1 MAYITV
7 NKSNS
12 AFNGVTY
19 TGAGGSQAITGVGFQ
34 PDFVWAKQR
43 NETRNHALF
52 DVVRGVQKQ
61 ISTSQTDAESTA
73 SSFLTAFGTDGFT
86 MGGSDNVNKNGGT
99 YISWNWKMG
108 GSASTNNNGTI
119 SAQVSANTTAGMSI
133 ATWTGTGSNGSVG
146 HGLSGVDCMI
156 IKDLSNSRDIY
167 FWNKGMAY
175 NDRLELTN
183 QEAVTHNT
191 DNMTALPDST
201 KINMATS
208 TQNNGSGNNYVG
220 YFFKE
225 VKGFSAFGKA
235 TGNGSNDGTFI
246 YTGMKPKFFMTKND
260 NGEAWNLSDIFRVN
274 APNNPRG
281 YFLHPNK
288 TNTEATGLT
297 YNEMD
302 FVSNGVKYRNSHGQF
317 NGSGVDFYYM
327 AFGQSLVGS
336 NNIPCT
342 AR

>member
-1 MAYITV
+1 MSYTTV
-7 NKSNS
+7 NKSS
-12 AFNGVTY
+12 TAFNGVAY
-19 TGAGGSQAITGVGFQ
+19 TGTGAENAITGVGFQ
-34 PDFVWAKQR
+34 PDFIWLKKR
-43 NETRNHALF
+43 NQSGHHFLQ
-52 DVVRGVQKQ
+52 DVVRGATYQ
-61 ISTSQTDAESTA
+61 IKTSSTDAQTNYSQYVK
-73 SSFLTAFGTDGFT
+73 SIQSDGFT
-86 MGGSDNVNKNGGT
+86 LGTDSDVNASGAT
-99 YISWNWKMG
+99 AISWNWKMG
-108 GSASTNNNGTI
+108 GAASTNTNGTI

-167 FWNKGMAY
+167 FWVKGMAY
-175 NDRLELTN
+175 DDRLEMTN
-183 QEAVTHNT
+183 QEAVTHST

-225 VKGFSAFGKA
+225 VPGFSAFGKA
-235 TGNGSNDGTFI
+235 VGNGNNDGPFI
-246 YTGMKPKFFMTKND
+246 YTGMRPNFFIAKND
-260 NGEAWNLSDIFRVN
+260 NGEAWNMADIYRLN
-274 APNNPRG
+274 APYNPRG

-288 TNTEATGLT
+288 TNTEATGLD
-297 YNEMD
+297 YNKMD
-302 FVSNGVKYRNSHGQF
+302 FVSNGVKFRNSHGQF
-317 NGSGVDFYYM
+317 NPSGVDFYYM

-336 NNIPCT
+336 NNVPCT